1 MILHRFFLPLHK
13 TEKMGNYRKIIL
25 MNGHD
30 EAVRRFH
37 PWIFSGAVKSA
48 DAGIKEGEW
57 VEVFAEKG
65 PFLASGYA
73 LPGSI
78 AVKIC
83 SFKQVDPDQEW
94 WNEKIN
100 KAYKLRQSAGL
111 ISNPDTNCYRLVFS
125 EGDLLP
131 GLIIDFYNG
140 TAVIQSHSAFMHDAK
155 TLITGALKLQY
166 GESLKAVYDKSSDTM
181 ARYTDFKLE
190 DSYLFGQP
198 GTEDVVENGLH
209 FQANWEEGQKTGFF
223 LDQRENRKLIQ
234 RYASG
239 RKVLN
244 AFCYTG
250 GFSIYALT
258 AGAKLV
264 HSVDSSA
271 KAIEGVRRNVELN
284 GLNDGRHEVFTMD
297 AKQYLDE
304 MEEQYDLIVLDPP
317 AFAKHMDARHKAI
330 KGYVKLNRQAMEK
343 IAPGGILFTFSCS
356 QVVDRQQFYSAVTAA
371 AIEAGREIKILH
383 QLTQPADHPIN
394 IFHPEGQYL
403 KGLVLMIY

>member
-1 MILHRFFLPLHK
+1 M
-13 TEKMGNYRKIIL
+13 
-25 MNGHD
+25 
-30 EAVRRFH
+30 
-37 PWIFSGAVKSA
+37 
-48 DAGIKEGEW
+48 
-57 VEVFAEKG
+57 
-65 PFLASGYA
+65 
-73 LPGSI
+73 
-78 AVKIC
+78 
-83 SFKQVDPDQEW
+83 
-94 WNEKIN
+94 
-100 KAYKLRQSAGL
+100 
-111 ISNPDTNCYRLVFS
+111 
-125 EGDLLP
+125 LP
-131 GLIIDFYNG
+131 GLIIDYYNG

-155 TLITGALKLQY
+155 TLITEALKVQY
-166 GESLKAVYDKSSDTM
+166 GEKLKAVFDKSSDTM

-190 DSYLFGQP
+190 DSYLFGQS
-198 GTEDVVENGLH
+198 GTEDVLENGLH
-209 FQANWEEGQKTGFF
+209 FHANWEEGQKTGFF

-258 AGAKLV
+258 AGAKMV

-271 KAIEGVRRNVELN
+271 KAIEGVRQNVELN

-330 KGYVKLNRQAMEK
+330 KGYVKLNNKAMEK

-403 KGLVLMIY
+403 KGLVLMMY

>member
-1 MILHRFFLPLHK
+1 
-13 TEKMGNYRKIIL
+13 

-48 DAGIKEGEW
+48 DHGIKEGEW

-65 PFLASGYA
+65 SFLASGYA

-83 SFKQVDPDQEW
+83 SYKQVDPDQNW
-94 WNEKIN
+94 WNERIKN
-100 KAYKLRQSAGL
+100 AWLLRKVSGL
-111 ISNPDTNCYRLVFS
+111 VENENTNCYRLIFS
-125 EGDLLP
+125 EGDMLP
-131 GLIIDFYNG
+131 GLIIDYYNG
-140 TAVIQSHSAFMHDAK
+140 TAIIQTHSAFMHDAK
-155 TLITGALKLQY
+155 PMITAALRDLF
-166 GESLKAVYDKSSDTM
+166 GDALVAVFDKSSDTM

-190 DSYLFGQP
+190 DIYLFGHS
-198 GTEDVVENGLH
+198 GAGEVMENGLK
-209 FQANWEEGQKTGFF
+209 FNANWEDGQKTGFF
-223 LDQRENRKLIQ
+223 LDQRDNRKLIQ
-234 RYASG
+234 RYSKD

-244 AFCYTG
+244 TFCYTG
-250 GFSIYALT
+250 GFSVYALA

-264 HSVDSSA
+264 HSVDSSV
-271 KAIEGVRRNVELN
+271 KAIEGAKRNVELN
-284 GLNDGRHEVFTMD
+284 GLNDERHETFAMD
-297 AKQYLDE
+297 AKLYLDN
-304 MEEQYDLIVLDPP
+304 MDEQYDLIVLDPP

-330 KGYVKLNRQAMEK
+330 KGYVKLNKQAMLK

-383 QLTQPADHPIN
+383 QLTQPEDHPIN